1 MRKET
6 RLYNGENTV
15 SSISGTVVLTWVLD
29 IHPNIQQLF
38 PKLKVKSLGF
48 SSGDSTADLE
58 LIL

>member
-1 MRKET
+1 MTKWGEIH
-6 RLYNGENTV
+6 NGENTV

-48 SSGDSTADLE
+48 SSGDSTADL
-58 LIL
+58 